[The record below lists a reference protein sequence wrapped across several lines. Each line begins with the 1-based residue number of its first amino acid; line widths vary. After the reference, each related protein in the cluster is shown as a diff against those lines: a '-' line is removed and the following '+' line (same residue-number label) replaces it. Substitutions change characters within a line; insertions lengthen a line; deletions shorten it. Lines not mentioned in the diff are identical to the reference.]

1 MVKVLF
7 VCMGNICRSPTA
19 EGVFQHHLAAQGL
32 ERQVSVD
39 SAGTHGW
46 HEGNP
51 PDPRSVSA
59 ARDRGI
65 DISYLRSRKVRP
77 SDFTEFDYI
86 LAMDR
91 DNFNDMVDV
100 AVMDGTARV
109 QLFLEFASDLDATDV
124 PDPYYGGE
132 SGFDHV
138 LDLIEAASEG
148 LIAHIRARHL

>member
-1 MVKVLF
+1 
-7 VCMGNICRSPTA
+7 
-19 EGVFQHHLAAQGL
+19 
-32 ERQVSVD
+32 
-39 SAGTHGW
+39 
-46 HEGNP
+46 
-51 PDPRSVSA
+51 
-59 ARDRGI
+59 
-65 DISYLRSRKVRP
+65 
-77 SDFTEFDYI
+77 
-86 LAMDR
+86 MDR

>member
-32 ERQVSVD
+32 EGQVSVD

-46 HEGNP
+46 HAGNP

-65 DISYLRSRKVRP
+65 DISYVRSRKVRP

-91 DNFNDMVDV
+91 DNLNDMVDA
-100 AVMDGTARV
+100 AVKDGTARV

-148 LIAHIRARHL
+148 LIAHIRARQL

>member
-32 ERQVSVD
+32 EGQMSVD

-46 HEGNP
+46 HAGNP

-65 DISYLRSRKVRP
+65 DISYVRSRKVRP

-91 DNFNDMVDV
+91 DNLNDMVDM
-100 AVMDGTARV
+100 AVMNDTARV
-109 QLFLEFASDLDATDV
+109 QLFLEFASDIDATDV